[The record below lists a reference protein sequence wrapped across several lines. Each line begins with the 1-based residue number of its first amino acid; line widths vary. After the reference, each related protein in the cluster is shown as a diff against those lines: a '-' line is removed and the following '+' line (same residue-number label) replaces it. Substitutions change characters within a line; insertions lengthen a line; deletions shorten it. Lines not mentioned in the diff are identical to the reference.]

1 MDNRSLTVG
10 DAGSLLMGAGLARL
24 DDLTVGLALV
34 GAGVLLKIIVAFL
47 QKQGID
53 VKAAPT
59 G

>member
-1 MDNRSLTVG
+1 
-10 DAGSLLMGAGLARL
+10 MGAGLARL

-47 QKQGID
+47 QKQGIE
-53 VKAAPT
+53 VKTPPV